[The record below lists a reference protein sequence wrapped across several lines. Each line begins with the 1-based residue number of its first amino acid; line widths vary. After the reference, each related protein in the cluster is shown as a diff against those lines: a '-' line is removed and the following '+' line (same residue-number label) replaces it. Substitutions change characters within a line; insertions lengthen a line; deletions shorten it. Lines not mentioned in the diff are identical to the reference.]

1 MIKLSYHLIQH
12 EKGNA
17 SIRNLAIFQRGEAPL
32 ATGKAIVP
40 SGTAKGTEAEEA
52 ERERERERVQHS
64 SFNGV
69 MYGMGWDGM
78 GAGEAWN
85 GAECK
90 TVFERHSFRLD
101 RCKCKK

>member
-52 ERERERERVQHS
+52 ERERECSIARS
-64 SFNGV
+64 MGLCT
-69 MYGMGWDGM
+69 GWDGM
-78 GAGEAWN
+78 GEA
-85 GAECK
+85 
-90 TVFERHSFRLD
+90 
-101 RCKCKK
+101 